1 MAADA
6 AECRRVPVATPNLE
20 GKVALVTGAARGQG
34 REHCLALARAGAA
47 IAALDICRDLEVPT
61 YPLGTRAELDA
72 VVAAVEDLD
81 RPALGLVADVRSA
94 DEVAAAVAETVA
106 TFGRLDIVVNNAA
119 IAGSGP
125 FWELTEEQWDAVVDT
140 DLKGVWLV
148 SKYAAPHLLKRPGG
162 RIVNISST
170 AGARGLAHFAH
181 YSAAKHGVIG
191 LTRSMAVELAPY
203 GVTVNAILPGAVAS
217 PMLDGLAE
225 ELGVTPA
232 DIHRVF
238 LHHQLFEEVLE
249 PREITEAL
257 LWLVSDA
264 ARHITGHCLAVDGGW
279 LVK

>member
-1 MAADA
+1 M
-6 AECRRVPVATPNLE
+6 ATPNLE

-94 DEVAAAVAETVA
+94 DEVVAAVAETVA

-191 LTRSMAVELAPY
+191 LTRTMAVELAPY

-225 ELGVTPA
+225 ELGGTPA